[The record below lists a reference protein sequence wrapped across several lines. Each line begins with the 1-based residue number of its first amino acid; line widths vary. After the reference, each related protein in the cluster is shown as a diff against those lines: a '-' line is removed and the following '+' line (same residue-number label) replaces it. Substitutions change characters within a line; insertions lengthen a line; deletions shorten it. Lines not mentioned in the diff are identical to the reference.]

1 MADEI
6 EQQEEEKEPK
16 KKGLSTI
23 TIIGLIVGFLVVQ
36 IAAIFIIFT
45 MFINPSKTAEPDKTA
60 EKKEARAV
68 EHSTEEDTP
77 EGETY
82 MVRKIGKI
90 VPVTCGD
97 KDEIIINPRG
107 SSTRYIIVSVGLE
120 MQSSGAEEESDGHG
134 EGGSGGSN
142 PLMIPVCD
150 KIISTISSR
159 TLEELQQPELRDS
172 LRLQLRKELQ
182 PYFGEERIR
191 TVYFPRFIIQ

>member
-6 EQQEEEKEPK
+6 DQPEEEKQPK

-36 IAAIFIIFT
+36 VAAIYIIFT
-45 MFINPSKTAEPDKTA
+45 MFINPSKSTEKEKPAD
-60 EKKEARAV
+60 KKEEHATEHPV
-68 EHSTEEDTP
+68 ESDDAP
-77 EGETY
+77 EGSY

-90 VPVTCGD
+90 VPITCGD
-97 KDEIIINPRG
+97 KDELIINPRG
-107 SSTRYIIVSVGLE
+107 SSTRYVILSVGLE
-120 MQSSGAEEESDGHG
+120 MQGAAAEEEGGEHG

-159 TLEELQQPELRDS
+159 TLEELQQPEMRDS